1 VIELDEMID
10 LMDKIMENTKDT
22 IRVLKDIRKDVKR
35 LQRLI

>member
-10 LMDKIMENTKDT
+10 LMNKIMKNTKDT